1 MDLGP
6 RAALARVARA
16 AISRGAPPLIAAL
29 AIVALAIGLW
39 WRDCIVLA
47 GAGLLG
53 AASFRARMHTCAP
66 WSGLAAGLRC
76 GIAGAGMLTAGL
88 MLLGW
93 IAAVHLEAW
102 SAGGTHAH
110 GVLALAGIAVIVYLA
125 VLGATG
131 AASSERAGAVG
142 AGLAAVLAA
151 EVADA
156 GTSFAACGFAGL
168 AALVLVSHG
177 WRLLGQT
184 MPALLRSEQR
194 W

>member
-6 RAALARVARA
+6 RAVLARVARA

-29 AIVALAIGLW
+29 AILALAMGLW

-53 AASFRARMHTCAP
+53 AAAFRARMHTGAP

-76 GIAGAGMLTAGL
+76 GTAGAGMLAAGL

-93 IAAVHLEAW
+93 IAAVRLEAW
-102 SAGGTHAH
+102 SAGGTPAQ
-110 GVLALAGIAVIVYLA
+110 GVLALAGTAVIVYLA
-125 VLGATG
+125 VLAATR
-131 AASSERAGAVG
+131 AAWSEQAGSVG

-156 GTSFAACGFAGL
+156 GTSFAACGFAGV

-177 WRLLGQT
+177 WRLLCQT